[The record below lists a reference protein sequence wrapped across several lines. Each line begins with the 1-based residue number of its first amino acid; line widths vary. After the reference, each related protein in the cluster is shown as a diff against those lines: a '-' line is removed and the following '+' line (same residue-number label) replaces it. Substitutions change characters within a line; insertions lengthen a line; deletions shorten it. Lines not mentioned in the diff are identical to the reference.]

1 MRALLNGPLTTLL
14 KRDNHVYRDAVVPEK
29 PSVEELNQQLEGRWQ
44 GIDQLSYSRKRGLLQ
59 LIMRIQRRS
68 TMENQ
73 WAALLNIASEAV
85 NNEPEFTDETEVQAP
100 PVQGQF
106 EAASVHFNPEARALL
121 EELAGKHAYVATV
134 TLAVIERAKIESGI
148 LQSSDFLWTR
158 GVDRQLWQMINGY
171 GRPRQFA
178 SVVGIFAHFELEKRH
193 GLSVETKFAASTVMA

>member
-44 GIDQLSYSRKRGLLQ
+44 GVDQLSYSRKRGLLQ

-73 WAALLNIASEAV
+73 WAALLNIASEGV
-85 NNEPEFTDETEVQAP
+85 VKEPEFTDETEVQT

-106 EAASVHFNPEARALL
+106 KAASVHFNPEARALL
-121 EELAGKHAYVATV
+121 DELAGNHAYVATV

-178 SVVGIFAHFELEKRH
+178 SVVGIFAHFEFEKRH
-193 GLSVETKFAASTVMA
+193 GLSAETKFAASTVMA

>member
-1 MRALLNGPLTTLL
+1 MRALLNGPLTNLL
-14 KRDNHVYRDAVVPEK
+14 TRDNHVYRDAVPPIK
-29 PSVEELNQQLEGRWQ
+29 PTAAELEQQLEGRWSE
-44 GIDQLSYSRKRGLLQ
+44 IDALPYSRKRGLLQ

-73 WAALLNIASEAV
+73 WASLLHSSSEMTPDDA
-85 NNEPEFTDETEVQAP
+85 DLTENAEARAT

-106 EAASVHFNPEARALL
+106 EAAPIHFNPEARKLL
-121 EELAGKHAYVATV
+121 EELAGRHAYVATV

-158 GVDRQLWQMINGY
+158 AIDQKLWQMINGY

-178 SVVGIFAHFELEKRH
+178 SVVGIFAHFEFEKRH
-193 GLSVETKFAASTVMA
+193 GISIETKFDKTAVSD